1 MGQNNN
7 NPRIPLT
14 VHRFACMAL
23 LLLLSGLTW
32 PTLAS
37 PAQDTHPVIRVGF
50 YDFPPYSYED
60 RQGRAQGSLLA
71 LTQRLLE
78 QAGYRAELRMLPVA
92 RLYAGLQN
100 GSVHVW
106 PGAPGK
112 PELQGYTLE
121 SRHRLGHIG
130 LHLYF
135 RADTAPP
142 ALPHGLTG
150 RGLILISGYSYW
162 APYSQWLTDPS
173 LQLQLHRTSSH
184 AAALA
189 MLQRQR
195 GDFILDYQEPL
206 EQHSQQA
213 GVLGLRSIELQRLPL
228 TLVVSR
234 RAPQAERLL
243 EQLDQAYQQ
252 LQEAGADLQLPADHS
267 SR

>member
-1 MGQNNN
+1 M
-7 NPRIPLT
+7 
-14 VHRFACMAL
+14 HRFAYMAL

-37 PAQDTHPVIRVGF
+37 PAQDTRPVIRVGF

-121 SRHRLGHIG
+121 SRHHLGHIG

-195 GDFILDYQEPL
+195 GDFILDYQDGHFQLSLNSYNVPE
-206 EQHSQQA
+206 
-213 GVLGLRSIELQRLPL
+213 VR
-228 TLVVSR
+228 VNR
-234 RAPQAERLL
+234 RYMDMIREMV
-243 EQLDQAYQQ
+243 
-252 LQEAGADLQLPADHS
+252 GADGLVREKDKEAIQFVKNKIDSKSLSKFA
-267 SR
+267 

>member
-1 MGQNNN
+1 M
-7 NPRIPLT
+7 
-14 VHRFACMAL
+14 HRFACMAL

-37 PAQDTHPVIRVGF
+37 PAQDTRPVIRVGF

-195 GDFILDYQEPL
+195 GDFHPRLSGAPGAAQP
-206 EQHSQQA
+206 A
-213 GVLGLRSIELQRLPL
+213 GRCTRLALHRATAPPPDPGCF
-228 TLVVSR
+228 TAR
-234 RAPQAERLL
+234 ATGRAP
-243 EQLDQAYQQ
+243 
-252 LQEAGADLQLPADHS
+252 AGTT
-267 SR
+267 